1 MNAQNWRL
9 RLQEGIFPAM
19 RFRKKVLAVAI
30 LLLAP
35 AVGVAATCTMQDEMA
50 AQERE
55 ALASAGA
62 QLTEAIAG
70 QNLAYLKADLYPP
83 EASSWD
89 GIQTAA
95 QQAQTLSGGGKLMF
109 RDAFL
114 LDASTQTA
122 PADTEFFCSNSSG
135 SMDVTISMRNL
146 PPGKYAVLLADA
158 LGAPQAGQMGL
169 ILAWDGGASAWQL
182 AGLSVRPGAFNG
194 HDGDWYWK
202 HARDLAKADPW
213 SAWYSYDMA
222 AYLLLPVDFLSSPN
236 LEKLRQEQQQISP
249 APPSVL
255 PLSIPDGDRTWKIDS
270 VGLDPSLDQPDL
282 GVAYDSTGVTDPAA
296 LRTEATAVMSA
307 FLKAQPGMRANFH
320 GLWAYAVRN
329 GQRTPVMELP
339 MDKIP

>member
-1 MNAQNWRL
+1 
-9 RLQEGIFPAM
+9 M
-19 RFRKKVLAVAI
+19 RFGLKAMASAA

-35 AVGVAATCTMQDEMA
+35 AAALAATCTMQDEMN
-50 AQERE
+50 AQERD
-55 ALASAGA
+55 ALAAAGA

-70 QNLAYLKADLYPP
+70 QNLAALKADLFPA
-83 EASSWD
+83 EAGAWD
-89 GIQTAA
+89 GIQAAA
-95 QQAQTLSGGGKLMF
+95 QEAGPLTAGGRVLF

-114 LDASTQTA
+114 LDASSQAA
-122 PADTEFFCSNSSG
+122 PADTEFFCANTSG
-135 SMDVTISMRNL
+135 SMNITISMRNL

-169 ILAWDGGASAWQL
+169 ILAWDGTASAWQL
-182 AGLSVRPGAFNG
+182 AGLSVRPGAFDG

-202 HARDLAKADPW
+202 RARDLAKADPW
-213 SAWYSYDMA
+213 SAWFSYDTA

-255 PLSIPDGDRTWKIDS
+255 PLSIPDGDRAWKIES
-270 VGLDPSLDQPDL
+270 VGFDPALHEPDL
-282 GVAYDSTGVTDPAA
+282 GVAYESTGVTDPAA

-307 FLKAQPGMRANFH
+307 FLKAQPGIRANFH